1 MGIGAVARS
10 APEAA
15 AIVTLRGSLT
25 FGQLDE
31 RNRRLAGALS
41 AAGLGRGDRVAV
53 FSSNRAET
61 LEVCAG
67 ALRMGIVPVPI
78 NALLTP
84 PEIAYLIDD
93 SGARWLFTDSPV
105 ESHPAL
111 ERTVTFGDAF
121 ERLLH
126 EATPANVADVT
137 LGRPMHYTSGTTGMP
152 KGVWVAP
159 HDPPKAARISGA
171 FRKLWGITAED
182 VHLVCS
188 PLAHS
193 APLRFSQRTLEAGG
207 RVVLQ
212 GQFEAEETLAAIEM
226 FGATSSFM
234 VPTHIERILALGLKT
249 QARYDLSSLRLLA
262 HAGAPI
268 RENTKRLAI
277 ELFPMGSLWEFYGS
291 TEGQATRIST
301 DEWLRKPGSVGTAI
315 PGAAL
320 AILSED
326 GDALPPGEVGEVW
339 IREAAG
345 ERFEYWGDPV
355 KTRGTWRD
363 DMFSVGDLGHVD
375 HDGYLFLDGRKHDTI
390 ITGGVNVYPQE
401 VESVLLSHPAVAEA
415 SVYGDP
421 HPEWGQQ
428 VCALVVASFGNP
440 LDPELLRSWARE
452 RLAGYKC
459 PRRIQVV
466 DELPRTPTGKIRRG
480 PPD

>member
-1 MGIGAVARS
+1 
-10 APEAA
+10 
-15 AIVTLRGSLT
+15 VTLQHRVT
-25 FGQLDE
+25 FSELED
-31 RNRRLAGALS
+31 RHRRLAGALTS
-41 AAGLGRGDRVAV
+41 EGLGRGDRVAV
-53 FSSNRAET
+53 FSSNRAEA
-61 LEVCAG
+61 LEVCTG
-67 ALRMGIVPVPI
+67 ALRIGVVPVPI

-93 SGARWLFTDSPV
+93 SGARWLFTDGPV

-111 ERTVTFGDAF
+111 DKIVTFGDAY

-126 EATPANVADVT
+126 EAEAVDVADVT
-137 LGRPMHYTSGTTGMP
+137 LGRPMHYTSGTTGAP

-159 HDPPKAARISGA
+159 HDLDGARRVSTT
-171 FRKLWGITAED
+171 FRKLWGMSADD

-193 APLRFSQRTLEAGG
+193 APLRFSMRTLEAGG
-207 RVVLQ
+207 SVVLQ
-212 GQFEAEETLAAIEM
+212 GHFDAEETLAAIEM
-226 FGATSSFM
+226 FGVTSTFM
-234 VPTHIERILALGLKT
+234 VPTHIERILALGRKA

-268 RENTKRLAI
+268 RDNTKRLAI
-277 ELFPMGSLWEFYGS
+277 ELFPLGSLWEFYGS

-301 DEWLRKPGSVGTAI
+301 EEWLAKPGSVGRPI
-315 PGAAL
+315 PGADVVITA
-320 AILSED
+320 ED
-326 GDALPPGEVGEVW
+326 GTPLRPKEVGEVW
-339 IREAAG
+339 VKEATG
-345 ERFEYWGDPV
+345 ERFDY
-355 KTRGTWRD
+355 WRD
-363 DMFSVGDLGHVD
+363 KRKTQRAWRGDLFSVGDLGHLD
-375 HDGYLFLDGRKHDTI
+375 DDGYLYLDGRKHDTI

-415 SVYGDP
+415 SVYGEA

-440 LDPELLRSWARE
+440 LDAELLREWARE

-466 DELPRTPTGKIRRG
+466 EELPRTVTGKVRRG